1 MVLVVNYQQ
10 KENLEGKCFFTL
22 TVQGEPELVISQ
34 KGKPY
39 LTAKK
44 ASLMTAFEEATCKQL
59 VGKQFPGT
67 ILEVPCEPYEITVE
81 SGEVLIRNTR
91 YEYQMEELVE
101 ESEQA
106 VFNNR
111 SEEKIFA

>member
-10 KENLEGKCFFTL
+10 KENLEGKPFFTL
-22 TVQGEPELVISQ
+22 TVQGEPELVVSQ

-39 LTAKK
+39 LTARK
-44 ASLMTAFEEATCKQL
+44 ASLMTTFEEAICKQL
-59 VGKQFPGT
+59 VGRELPGI
-67 ILEVPCEPYEITVE
+67 ILEVTCEPYDVTLDG
-81 SGEVLIRNTR
+81 GEVVTRNTR

-106 VFNNR
+106 VFSTH
-111 SEEKIFA
+111 SEEDIFV